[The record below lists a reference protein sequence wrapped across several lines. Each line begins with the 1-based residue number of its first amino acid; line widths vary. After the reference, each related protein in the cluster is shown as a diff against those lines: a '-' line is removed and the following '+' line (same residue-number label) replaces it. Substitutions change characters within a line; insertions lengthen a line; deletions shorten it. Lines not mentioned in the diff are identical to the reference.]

1 MMPFAGRPR
10 AVETRAVQQLMGLGD
25 VAQLVE
31 HLVRNEGVTGS
42 NPVISTTRHP
52 ILSRPRANMIGTDGP
67 GLAQP
72 ELVNPARTGR

>member
-1 MMPFAGRPR
+1 MPLVGRPR
-10 AVETRAVQQLMGLGD
+10 AVKTRAAQQLKGLGD

-42 NPVISTTRHP
+42 NPVISTTR
-52 ILSRPRANMIGTDGP
+52 IRSRSRAAGTDGP
-67 GLAQP
+67 GLARP